1 MKFIM
6 MFLVLTLVVLMAEPG
21 EGFIGHLI
29 HGVLRGTVT
38 ESCGLLIVKII
49 FHLQLVHRHGK
60 MDQQELDKRS
70 IVFVPDQPPVQ

>member
-29 HGVLRGTVT
+29 HGVLRVGK
-38 ESCGLLIVKII
+38 LI
-49 FHLQLVHRHGK
+49 HGLVHRHGK